1 MNLVMKKTFLFSLFI
16 LALTLSFT
24 SCKKDK
30 APDSATKQALMA
42 HTWQMEMV
50 SEYDSGVPHVI
61 YQRGASDND
70 EDFSM
75 IRQTYKS
82 NGSVQF
88 VDEFG
93 ETGSN
98 AKYSLLDNDTKIRL
112 SYSGL
117 SVTGENLVVTNNQF
131 AYTLKYN
138 ATDSTRFIFSP
149 L

>member
-1 MNLVMKKTFLFSLFI
+1 MKKTFLFSLSALVLI
-16 LALTLSFT
+16 LNFT

-42 HTWQMEMV
+42 HTWQMGTV
-50 SEYDSGVPHVI
+50 TEYNSGVASII
-61 YQRGASDND
+61 YQRGASNND

-117 SVTGENLVVTNNQF
+117 SVTGENLVVTNSQF

-138 ATDSTRFIFSP
+138 STDSTRFVFSP

>member
-1 MNLVMKKTFLFSLFI
+1 MNLIMKKTFLLSLSV
-16 LALTLSFT
+16 LALMLTFT

-30 APDSATKQALMA
+30 APDSPTKQALMA
-42 HTWQMEMV
+42 HTWQMETV
-50 SEYDSGVPHVI
+50 TGFSAGVPNVT
-61 YQRGASDND
+61 YQRGASNNE

-82 NGSVQF
+82 NGTIQW

-93 ETGSN
+93 DSGSN
-98 AKYSLLDNDTKIRL
+98 ATYSLLDNDTKIRL

-117 SVTGENLVVTNNQF
+117 SATGENLVVTSNQF

-138 ATDSTRFIFSP
+138 STDSTRFVFSP